1 MTSLFLPLSCLKHES
16 GYLVGQFVEEH
27 NCYYVVDV
35 KQDASFQDGG
45 ATHHIGCLGEVDLL
59 NHEDKIRIRFD
70 EDRVLCSSHND
81 VTIVVYDV
89 DKIATSAESFNLNR
103 TRKSGNSPYDV
114 ASVKTLFSVV
124 SNFHKIQD
132 GGHPTPIRPTKQ
144 NIQVLGLLN
153 TMLSHIWK
161 LFHPIIYLLQLSS
174 VGSLF
179 LQKLNVVKTRDKTQA
194 ISIFVDLL
202 LGLLFYFI
210 VLNNLSPI
218 SNQSFTF
225 VPSVDY
231 IGTQVEHLIRWLM
244 GIPIGLK
251 LNSNL
256 NQFLGK
262 FFLHHVRLWLEYIHV
277 LSAAFWDESQP
288 KDLLQ
293 WLLLVCCG
301 GFSFF
306 FAILSDL
313 TAILSFHIYC
323 FYVYAARLYGLQ
335 MCGLVSL
342 GRLFRG
348 LKHNPLRQRVDSM
361 TQQSERLFIGTLV
374 FTALLFLLPT
384 TMLYYVIFAAL
395 RLVIMAIQNNL
406 LWLRKLFGNF
416 PLYLVYRRVRFP
428 EEFPGRAV
436 FTRTQQGFIQL
447 AVHPRPYMV
456 VLQQWVT
463 HTMQPTISF
472 KQLLFSLVYGS
483 LLKWI

>member
-1 MTSLFLPLSCLKHES
+1 MH
-16 GYLVGQFVEEH
+16 
-27 NCYYVVDV
+27 
-35 KQDASFQDGG
+35 
-45 ATHHIGCLGEVDLL
+45 
-59 NHEDKIRIRFD
+59 
-70 EDRVLCSSHND
+70 
-81 VTIVVYDV
+81 
-89 DKIATSAESFNLNR
+89 
-103 TRKSGNSPYDV
+103 
-114 ASVKTLFSVV
+114 
-124 SNFHKIQD
+124 
-132 GGHPTPIRPTKQ
+132 PTKQ
-144 NIQVLGLLN
+144 NIQVFLLFN

-179 LQKLNVVKTRDKTQA
+179 LHKLKVVKNRNKTQA
-194 ISIFVDLL
+194 ISLFVDLL
-202 LGLLFYFI
+202 LGILFYFI
-210 VLNNLSPI
+210 VSNNLTPI
-218 SNQSFTF
+218 SDQSFTF

-231 IGTQVEHLIRWLM
+231 IGIQVEHLIRWLM

-277 LSAAFWDESQP
+277 LSAAFWDESQH
-288 KDLLQ
+288 KDLLE
-293 WLLLVCCG
+293 WLLLICCG
-301 GFSFF
+301 GFSFV

-323 FYVYAARLYGLQ
+323 FYVYATRVYGLQ
-335 MCGLVSL
+335 MHGIISL

-348 LKHNPLRQRVDSM
+348 LKRNPLRQRIDSM

-436 FTRTQQGFIQL
+436 FTQTQQGFIRL
-447 AVHPRPYMV
+447 VVHPCPYMV
-456 VLQQWVT
+456 VLHRWVT
-463 HTMQPTISF
+463 HTIQPTISF

-483 LLKWI
+483 LLKWV